1 MLLLLDMLMNIKKK
15 EYMLSKHKEGAILME
30 SKELLSSLPKVDVL
44 LNDVNIISIKGISRN
59 IILESVRETI
69 DEYRKSI
76 LNGEIKTFEYDDI
89 VNDVL
94 IKVRKKSSMHLKRVI
109 NATGTVLHTNLGR
122 AVLSKSAIDAVID
135 AASRYSNLEFDLEK
149 GIRGSRYSHVEE
161 LICKITGAE
170 AAMVVNN
177 NAAAVMLVLSTL
189 SKGKEAIVS
198 RGQLVE
204 IGGSFRVPAVMEQ
217 SGARLVEVGT
227 TNRTHLYDY
236 ENAISDNTGVILR
249 VHQSNYKILGFTE
262 EVSIEDLMQLGK
274 KYDIPV
280 VEDIG
285 SGVFINMVKYGLT
298 YEPTVQESIK
308 KGIDV
313 ITFSGDKM
321 LGGPQAGI
329 IAGRIK
335 YIDRMKKNQ
344 LTRALRIDKMTLAAL
359 EATLRLYLDES
370 TAIKEIPGLRMLT
383 LDIETLKKNAIKLSK
398 MLKSRLKETCD
409 IEIIKEFSQVG
420 GGAMP
425 LENLKTYVVAIKP
438 LNMSLEK
445 MDYLLR
451 NLDIPI
457 IARIYKDRM
466 LFDVRTL
473 FEEEYKIIADSL
485 YKISQE

>member
-1 MLLLLDMLMNIKKK
+1 
-15 EYMLSKHKEGAILME
+15 ME

-44 LNDVNIISIKGISRN
+44 LNDVNIISMKDISRN

-76 LNGEIKTFEYDDI
+76 LNGEIKNFEYNDI

-94 IKVRKKSSMHLKRVI
+94 IKVKKKGSMHLKRVI

-122 AVLSKSAIDAVID
+122 AVLPKSAIDAVVD
-135 AASRYSNLEFDLEK
+135 VASRYSNLEFDLEK

-177 NAAAVMLVLSTL
+177 NAAAVMLALSTL

-313 ITFSGDKM
+313 VTFSGDKM

-329 IAGRIK
+329 IAGRKK

-359 EATLRLYLDES
+359 EATLRLYLDEDI
-370 TAIKEIPGLRMLT
+370 AIKEIPGLRMLT
-383 LDIETLKKNAIKLSK
+383 IDIETLKKNAMKLSK
-398 MLKSRLKETCD
+398 MLKSRLKGSCD
-409 IEIIKEFSQVG
+409 IEIIMEYSQVG

-445 MDYLLR
+445 MDYLLK

-485 YKISQE
+485 YKIFQE

>member
-1 MLLLLDMLMNIKKK
+1 
-15 EYMLSKHKEGAILME
+15 ME
-30 SKELLSSLPKVDVL
+30 SRELLSYLPKVDVL
-44 LNDVNIISIKGISRN
+44 LNDINIISIKDVSRN
-59 IILESVRETI
+59 IVLESVRETI
-69 DEYRKSI
+69 DEYRKKI
-76 LNGEIKTFEYDDI
+76 LSGELKSFEYEDI

-94 IKVRKKSSMHLKRVI
+94 IKVKKKSSMHLKRVI

-122 AVLSKSAIDAVID
+122 AVLSKSAIDAVIN

-149 GIRGSRYSHVEE
+149 GVRGSRYSHVEE

-236 ENAISDNTGVILR
+236 ENAINDNTGVILK

-285 SGVFINMVKYGLT
+285 SGVFIDMVKYGLT

-313 ITFSGDKM
+313 VTFSGDKM

-329 IAGRIK
+329 IAGKKK
-335 YIDRMKKNQ
+335 YIDKMKKNQ

-370 TAIKEIPGLRMLT
+370 TAINEIIVLRMLT
-383 LDIETLKKNAIKLSK
+383 LDIETLRKSAQKLSK
-398 MLKSRLKETCD
+398 MLKSRLKDFCEV
-409 IEIIKEFSQVG
+409 EIIKEFSQVG

-425 LENLKTYVVAIKP
+425 LENLETYVVAIKP

-451 NLDIPI
+451 SLDVPI
-457 IARIYKDRM
+457 IGRIYKDRM